1 MSTLLTTIQSI
12 AVKAVQSTNPVVFTY
27 GTVTAINPLRIRID
41 ESTVELTGDS
51 LILTANVV
59 EKTMTI
65 KKHTH
70 GMDEQLTDISAAVA
84 NPADGYK
91 VAFTPGTNMGPGIT
105 LKHKHTNEDT
115 IIEAT
120 VTEHGETLDSVLM
133 PESGP
138 TERVVTINRA
148 LKKGDKVVMLRVCSG
163 QEYIILS
170 RVFEEGSNGN

>member
-70 GMDEQLTDISAAVA
+70 GMDEQLIDIASASTAAGGGAVT
-84 NPADGYK
+84 
-91 VAFTPGTNMGPGIT
+91 FMPGTNAGSGIT

-170 RVFEEGSNGN
+170 RVFEEESNGN